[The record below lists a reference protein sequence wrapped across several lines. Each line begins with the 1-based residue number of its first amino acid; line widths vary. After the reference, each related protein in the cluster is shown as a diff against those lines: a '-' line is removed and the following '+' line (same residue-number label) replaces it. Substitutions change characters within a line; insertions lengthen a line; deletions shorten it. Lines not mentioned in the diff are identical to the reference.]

1 MSILL
6 SKDEQRESNNIRFD
20 PKAGSPSE
28 SILDR
33 CQPTSG
39 PTAEE
44 YHVLIKKGIVKFYYL
59 INMGTWLRRIILHP
73 LSLRVVS
80 LATSFSRLPMM
91 ILSNSPRYAKENV
104 IYPSNLKKWKKKIIL
119 MISMHFTK
127 LLPFWPRWIWWNKT
141 RWDKLRK

>member
-6 SKDEQRESNNIRFD
+6 SKDEQRESNNVRFD

-73 LSLRVVS
+73 PF
-80 LATSFSRLPMM
+80 LACSFA
-91 ILSNSPRYAKENV
+91 SNIVYKIANDDL
-104 IYPSNLKKWKKKIIL
+104 LKL
-119 MISMHFTK
+119 A
-127 LLPFWPRWIWWNKT
+127 
-141 RWDKLRK
+141 

>member
-6 SKDEQRESNNIRFD
+6 SKDEQQESNNVRFD
-20 PKAGSPSE
+20 PKSGSPSE

-80 LATSFSRLPMM
+80 LTTSFARLPMM
-91 ILSNSPRYAKENV
+91 IYSNSPRNAKENV
-104 IYPSNLKKWKKKIIL
+104 IHPSNLKSGEKNNIDDIHAFYEIIAILATMDL
-119 MISMHFTK
+119 ME
-127 LLPFWPRWIWWNKT
+127 
-141 RWDKLRK
+141 

>member
-6 SKDEQRESNNIRFD
+6 SKDEQRESNNVRFD
-20 PKAGSPSE
+20 PKSGSPSE

-59 INMGTWLRRIILHP
+59 INMGT
-73 LSLRVVS
+73 
-80 LATSFSRLPMM
+80 
-91 ILSNSPRYAKENV
+91 
-104 IYPSNLKKWKKKIIL
+104 
-119 MISMHFTK
+119 
-127 LLPFWPRWIWWNKT
+127 
-141 RWDKLRK
+141 

>member
-6 SKDEQRESNNIRFD
+6 SKDEQRESNNVRFD
-20 PKAGSPSE
+20 PKSGSPSE

-73 LSLRVVS
+73 LSLCVVS

-91 ILSNSPRYAKENV
+91 MLSNSPRYAKENV
-104 IYPSNLKKWKKKIIL
+104 IYPSNLKKWRKKNNIDDIHAFYEIIAILATMDL
-119 MISMHFTK
+119 ME
-127 LLPFWPRWIWWNKT
+127 
-141 RWDKLRK
+141 

>member
-33 CQPTSG
+33 CQPING

-59 INMGTWLRRIILHP
+59 INMGT
-73 LSLRVVS
+73 
-80 LATSFSRLPMM
+80 
-91 ILSNSPRYAKENV
+91 
-104 IYPSNLKKWKKKIIL
+104 
-119 MISMHFTK
+119 
-127 LLPFWPRWIWWNKT
+127 
-141 RWDKLRK
+141 